1 MSNVGLNPYELQSIQ
16 GFPDTLK
23 IYRIKR
29 SKFWQCR
36 YFVPGRGLIRKSTR
50 CSDKSAAIE
59 FAKDFYETILLEQRS
74 GRLTSQA
81 SFSAYAGKLL
91 KRQESMVLR
100 GELDRRMIVEERG
113 KLNRDVLPALG
124 AHHIGKIS
132 TAMIRDFIDQ
142 LSAER
147 HLSPSSLKKYVV
159 LIRKTFKT
167 AAEENAIE
175 RIPIMPTIKGK
186 HSPRT
191 WFDEHEYKF
200 IRETC
205 MRMAEME
212 TGASSSRDYS
222 TRNRFHRGNMS
233 FSEVYDFIIFMVN
246 SFLRPSEWKKLQN
259 HHIRIVDEGKK
270 NQHLLISVPNPKT
283 RSIDSVTMD
292 VAVPVYKRILERNSA
307 PDDYLFFNPIANR
320 DYAAR
325 RMGEMFNEILEK
337 CELKTDRYG
346 QQRSIYSL
354 RHTSLMFR
362 ILKGDSVDLVLL
374 ATNARTSVQMLEK
387 FYLTDLKPQ
396 MGVRS
401 IQSRRK

>member
-1 MSNVGLNPYELQSIQ
+1 MSNTGLNPFELQSIK

-36 YFVPGRGLIRKSTR
+36 YFVAGRGLIRKSTR
-50 CSDKSAAIE
+50 CAEKSAAIE

-81 SFSAYAGKLL
+81 SFGAYAEKLL
-91 KRQESMVLR
+91 ERQEAMVLR

-113 KLNRDVLPALG
+113 KLKRDVLPALG
-124 AHHIGKIS
+124 EHHIGKIS
-132 TAMIRDFIDQ
+132 TAMIRDFIDA

-167 AAEENAIE
+167 AAEGNAIE
-175 RIPIMPTIKGK
+175 RIPIMPTIKSK

-191 WFDEHEYKF
+191 WFDEQEYKTL
-200 IRETC
+200 RETC
-205 MRMAEME
+205 KIMADDE
-212 TGASSSRDYS
+212 TETQLGRDYS

-233 FSEVYDFIIFMVN
+233 YSEVYDFIIFMVN
-246 SFLRPSEWKKLQN
+246 SFLRPSEWKHLQN
-259 HHIRIVDEGKK
+259 RHVRIVDEGKK
-270 NQHLLISVPNPKT
+270 DQHLLISVPNPKT
-283 RSIDSVTMD
+283 RSIDSITMD
-292 VAVPVYKRILERNSA
+292 VAVPVYKRILKRY
-307 PDDYLFFNPIANR
+307 PDPNDFLFFNPIANR
-320 DYAAR
+320 EYAAR
-325 RMGEMFNEILEK
+325 RMGEMFNEILDK

-362 ILKGDSVDLVLL
+362 VLKGDNVDLMLL

-387 FYLTDLKPQ
+387 FYLSDLKPQ

-401 IQSRRK
+401 IQSRKR